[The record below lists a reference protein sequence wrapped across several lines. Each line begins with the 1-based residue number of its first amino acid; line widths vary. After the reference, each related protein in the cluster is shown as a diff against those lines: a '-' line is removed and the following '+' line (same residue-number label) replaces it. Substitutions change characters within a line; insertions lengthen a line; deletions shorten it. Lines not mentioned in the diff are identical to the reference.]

1 MARRVIDPVTGTEYR
16 SVSSYARA
24 KGLNGD
30 LVRARLR
37 RYGKS
42 IEFASY
48 SIELASYDGDI
59 RNTPSKDHLGRIF
72 KNRKAM
78 YEAWGVKGGTFY
90 NRLSLNWDIKKI
102 LTTPV
107 RGRHHE
113 KH

>member
-1 MARRVIDPVTGTEYR
+1 MAHRVIDPVTGTEYR
-16 SVSSYARA
+16 SISSYARA
-24 KGLNGD
+24 NGLNSD

-42 IEFASY
+42 IE
-48 SIELASYDGDI
+48 LASYNGDI

-90 NRLSLNWDIKKI
+90 NRLSLNWDVKKI

-107 RGRHHE
+107 RGKHHE